1 MSARFTVR
9 PVAGS
14 KAKRAELA
22 SSMLR
27 QASRLTPFSPDG
39 FPACKAYGA
48 GLARII
54 VALRFR
60 RSCHASA

>member
-22 SSMLR
+22 STMLR
-27 QASRLTPFSPDG
+27 QASRFTPFSPDG
-39 FPACKAYGA
+39 FPAHKAYGA
-48 GLARII
+48 GLKRDKNKKT
-54 VALRFR
+54 L
-60 RSCHASA
+60 